1 MREENALEIGK
12 ESLDQTVAGRS
23 ELTTSRHELLLQGDR
38 RFRVRKAVSA
48 VMATLVAACTVFG
61 VAILWIILGY
71 VLVRGL
77 PALDLAFFTERPMP
91 YGEVGGGVAPAI
103 LGSLYLIVVACVI
116 GLPLA
121 VLTAIYLSEYAYGRF
136 GDAVRFVIDLL
147 AGLPSIVVGVFVW
160 TLIVINTGS
169 FSGLAGAVALAI
181 IMIPIVARTV
191 EAILNLVPNSMREA
205 SLALGVPTWKTII
218 RVVLPAAKSGI
229 ITGVVLAM
237 ARAGGETAPLLMT
250 TLGNQFFNFDLMQ
263 PMAALPVQIYNYAVA
278 PYADWHTKA
287 WGSALVLIA
296 LIGILSLLTR
306 WAVRSQKLGES

>member
-1 MREENALEIGK
+1 MEIS
-12 ESLDQTVAGRS
+12 EDSLVKQQATRS
-23 ELTTSRHELLLQGDR
+23 EAMASRHALLLQGDSR
-38 RFRVRKAVSA
+38 YRIRKGVSWL
-48 VMATLVAACTVFG
+48 MAALVGACTVFG

-71 VLVRGL
+71 VIVRGL
-77 PALDLAFFTERPMP
+77 PALNLDFFTQRPLP

-121 VLTAIYLSEYAYGRF
+121 VLTAIYLAEYAHGRF

-205 SLALGVPTWKTII
+205 SLALGVPTWKTIV

-263 PMAALPVQIYNYAVA
+263 PIAALPVQIYNYAV
-278 PYADWHTKA
+278 
-287 WGSALVLIA
+287 VLIA
-296 LIGILSLLTR
+296 LIGALSLLAR
-306 WAVRSQKLGES
+306 WAVRSQKLQ